1 MNCIKCGEPLPA
13 TARFCPACAAP
24 VPGNLRAAGGAAQS
38 TLQARRR
45 RIAIVGG
52 VGAAVGVA
60 IVAALIYL
68 NRAQPG
74 VAPGVAP
81 SVVPGTAQQAQA
93 SGADSAKVTPAQA
106 AGFDWS
112 GLNPDQLQAARAAL
126 DEAIAKEE
134 QTRKGNSKAARP
146 PDRQSAR

>member
-1 MNCIKCGEPLPA
+1 MNCSKCGAPLPA

-24 VPGNLRAAGGAAQS
+24 VAGNLRAAGGTDQS
-38 TLQARRR
+38 ALEARRR

-52 VGAAVGVA
+52 IGAAVAVA
-60 IVAALIYL
+60 IVAAFMNL
-68 NRAQPG
+68 NRTQP
-74 VAPGVAP
+74 VAPP
-81 SVVPGTAQQAQA
+81 TPQPAQA

-112 GLNPDQLQAARAAL
+112 GLDPEQLQAARAAL

-134 QTRKGNSKAARP
+134 QTRPGNSKAARP
-146 PDRQSAR
+146 PNGQSAR